1 MGNIDIT
8 CTGKIRNK
16 DSLVKSVQRLAKQ
29 RNLRLGVWEEGMRI
43 VLCPRGYLDFAWS

>member
-8 CTGKIRNK
+8 GTGKIRNK

-29 RNLRLGVWEEGMRI
+29 RNLRLGVWERC
-43 VLCPRGYLDFAWS
+43 V